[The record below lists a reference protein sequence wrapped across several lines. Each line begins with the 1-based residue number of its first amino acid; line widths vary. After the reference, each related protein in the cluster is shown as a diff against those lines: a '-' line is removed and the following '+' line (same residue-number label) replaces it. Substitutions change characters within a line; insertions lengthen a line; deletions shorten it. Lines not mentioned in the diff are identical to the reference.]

1 MVRFRNRF
9 PREVV
14 NALSLKT
21 SKVRLDRAVSNL
33 IEL

>member
-1 MVRFRNRF
+1 VVRFKNRF

-14 NALSLKT
+14 DALSLT

-33 IEL
+33 I